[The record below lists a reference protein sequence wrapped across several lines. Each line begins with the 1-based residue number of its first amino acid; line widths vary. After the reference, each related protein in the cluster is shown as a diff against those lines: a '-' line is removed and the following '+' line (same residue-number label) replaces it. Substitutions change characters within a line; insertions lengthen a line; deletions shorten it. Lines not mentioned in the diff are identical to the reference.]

1 MRKNRLPSL
10 LVLLSLI
17 LLLSACGG
25 EAEETINPDIAPYM
39 ARINGADYFY
49 DGTDMP
55 EDYMVE
61 DSQIAGHI
69 TSVVPPNRT
78 PSKDDESNI
87 DLALNAPYA
96 PYSDDQYPD
105 AFLISIDGRWRLFY
119 LDEDRQQ

>member
-49 DGTDMP
+49 DGTDMA
-55 EDYMVE
+55 EDYTVE
-61 DSQIAGHI
+61 DSQITGHI
-69 TSVVPPNRT
+69 TSVVPPNRA
-78 PSKDDESNI
+78 PAKDDESNMV
-87 DLALNAPYA
+87 ALNAPYA

-105 AFLISIDGRWRLFY
+105 AFLIFFDGRWCLFY
-119 LDEDRQQ
+119 LDEDRR